1 MNIKMATKKP
11 TAAQLAARK
20 LFAARAKA
28 GTLKKKRSPSRDYAR
43 DAAVERMEAELRIA
57 KKHAARKK
65 NPIVRSLKNKR
76 AVSTS
81 RHRETVASW
90 NDRFQVQVKYRE
102 GDRWEHIAG
111 GILKTQR
118 EAEAFANQL
127 HRLNPEIWIRVVTPD

>member
-1 MNIKMATKKP
+1 MATKKP

-28 GTLKKKRSPSRDYAR
+28 GTLKKATKRKP
-43 DAAVERMEAELRIA
+43 AAKRA
-57 KKHAARKK
+57 K
-65 NPIVRSLKNKR
+65 NPIARSLKNKR

-81 RHRETVASW
+81 RHSKTVASW
-90 NDRFQVQVKYRE
+90 NDRYQVQVRYSE
-102 GDRWEHIAG
+102 TSRWEHIAG

-127 HRLNPEIWIRVVTPD
+127 HRLNPDLWIRVVTPD